1 MTHCIKYRRLPTP
14 RERREVPG
22 SPGSQPRKPVRH
34 GLSIRLVKSTEARSP
49 LDRVRGR
56 LRALRR
62 ALDRVRAARRT
73 RGAVMDGRTFEV
85 QGNRRGL
92 ATLLFMGQ
100 STGEIPCGQ
109 GALLP
114 GIAQAAAGNGCKRLA
129 GRTLSAA
136 LAAFCGHVAQ
146 RRQPLPGLHVMI
158 PPSFGNLGH
167 PDSRGNGFCRSA
179 LARDALA
186 PTKQRASR
194 ASALLQKP
202 FPRESGCLRFPNEGE
217 S

>member
-1 MTHCIKYRRLPTP
+1 
-14 RERREVPG
+14 VPG
-22 SPGSQPRKPVRH
+22 SPGSWPLEPVMHDR
-34 GLSIRLVKSTEARSP
+34 LIRLVKSTEARSP
-49 LDRVRGR
+49 LDRVRGK

-62 ALDRVRAARRT
+62 AQDRVCAARRT

-114 GIAQAAAGNGCKRLA
+114 GIAQAVAGNGCKRLA

-146 RRQPLPGLHVMI
+146 RRQPLPDLHVMI
-158 PPSFGNLGH
+158 PPHSGTSDTPIPVGTAFVGARLRAMLLLRPSKEH
-167 PDSRGNGFCRSA
+167 RAQARSY
-179 LARDALA
+179 RV
-186 PTKQRASR
+186 RSC
-194 ASALLQKP
+194 
-202 FPRESGCLRFPNEGE
+202 GCQGPVH
-217 S
+217 